1 MTLRGADARA
11 IPRVALAQLGVAV
24 VLLGA
29 AWPVTKVALLD
40 GAAPAWFALGRAGLA
55 LAVAALA
62 LGVMGRLRVPG
73 RVDLP
78 AVLSLGL
85 LQLGGFFTL
94 AHAAVA
100 WVPAGRTAILSNATL
115 VWAVPI
121 ALLVTREAVPA
132 RRWVATA
139 LGAAGVVVLVGP
151 WAIDWTSVQV
161 LAGHAFLLGAAL
173 CWAVTMAVVRRWPPR
188 MSMLALLPWAFGL
201 ASLMLLPL
209 ALLHDPGRWTGAG
222 VACLVMVGA
231 VMGADRDVVHHAG
244 DDGVAADGRLG
255 RVPGRARRWG
265 CCCRWCGWTSRS
277 RPACWPLGAA
287 LILGGA
293 AGGGDERRQAG
304 MILKT
309 VRMGQGSPAWCCC
322 TGCSGRRATG
332 AGCSG
337 GWRRRMTVLAHGPAQ
352 PWRQPA

>member
-132 RRWVATA
+132 RRWVAAA

-151 WAIDWTSVQV
+151 WAIDWTSMQV

-231 VMGADRDVVHHAG
+231 VMGPVGTWCIMQATTALPLMVASVGFLAG
-244 DDGVAADGRLG
+244 PAIGLLLSAAWLG
-255 RVPGRARRWG
+255 E
-265 CCCRWCGWTSRS
+265 
-277 RPACWPLGAA
+277 PLTPSVLAGAG

-293 AGGGDERRQAG
+293 ALAAR
-304 MILKT
+304 
-309 VRMGQGSPAWCCC
+309 
-322 TGCSGRRATG
+322 SG
-332 AGCSG
+332 
-337 GWRRRMTVLAHGPAQ
+337 
-352 PWRQPA
+352 

>member
-139 LGAAGVVVLVGP
+139 LGAAGVMVLVGP

-231 VMGADRDVVHHAG
+231 VMGPVGTWCIMQATTALPLMVASVGFLAG
-244 DDGVAADGRLG
+244 PAIGLLLSAAWLG
-255 RVPGRARRWG
+255 E
-265 CCCRWCGWTSRS
+265 
-277 RPACWPLGAA
+277 PLTPSVLAGAG

-293 AGGGDERRQAG
+293 ALAAR
-304 MILKT
+304 
-309 VRMGQGSPAWCCC
+309 
-322 TGCSGRRATG
+322 SG
-332 AGCSG
+332 
-337 GWRRRMTVLAHGPAQ
+337 
-352 PWRQPA
+352 